1 MCLVVDI
8 GCGCVCV
15 WVSFLNI
22 HWLYSQVD
30 EMVMQTYSVRL
41 REQVPKLQEVPQVR
55 PREQVPRPPEVRTR
69 CHMTIAPPFPIEGES
84 APLTCRWRWRSLQRC
99 SSELQQLCL
108 TDCEEKVWW
117 KKVCVCLC
125 VGVCVCA

>member
-1 MCLVVDI
+1 ML
-8 GCGCVCV
+8 GCRHRVWVCVCV

-108 TDCEEKVWW
+108 TDCEEKVWR
-117 KKVCVCLC
+117 KKVCVCVC
-125 VGVCVCA
+125 VWVCVCA